1 MYDGMPQI
9 EGGSFNMTTIAL
21 STAFSGAGNVEN
33 NYKSAPFEKF
43 LANRDV
49 IRDRLQRKYESTIYP
64 DEGFIKQ
71 TAFGGEAYNPD
82 NGAFDRNSA
91 DALIPAFIAAY
102 TGKNANSISLTA
114 FPSLTALL
122 PNWRITY
129 DGLIQIPLF
138 RKHFKS
144 FTLSHQYQAN
154 YTIGTFSSYQN
165 WVDAGLDGLG
175 FIRSVQSGNPLPSSP
190 YEISSVAI
198 SERFTP
204 LFGAD
209 ATLLN
214 NMTVRAMYNRS
225 RNLSLN
231 ISSYQI
237 VEALNNEIVIGLGY
251 RITEFNKILK
261 RKSLPNFSN
270 DLNIK
275 VDYSHRRQQALIRK
289 IEDQLTQATGGNVAK
304 TLMFSVDYGVS
315 RALTLRGFYDLQINE
330 PLISSTSFPT
340 SNSNFGLSIR
350 FSLTQ

>member
-1 MYDGMPQI
+1 
-9 EGGSFNMTTIAL
+9 MTTIAL
-21 STAFSGAGNVEN
+21 STAFSGTGNVDN

-49 IRDRLQRKYESTIYP
+49 IRGRLQERYASTTYP
-64 DEGFIKQ
+64 NEGFIRE
-71 TAFGGEAYNPD
+71 TALGGQAYDPA
-82 NGAFDRNSA
+82 NGTVDRNSA
-91 DALIPAFIAAY
+91 DVLIPAFIAAY
-102 TGKNANSISLTA
+102 TGKNAGSIATTA
-114 FPSLTALL
+114 FPSLAALL

-129 DGLIQIPLF
+129 DGLLQVPF
-138 RKHFKS
+138 FKKRFKS

-154 YTIGTFSSYQN
+154 YTVGTFSSYQN

-204 LFGAD
+204 LLGAD

-261 RKSLPNFSN
+261 RKASQNFSN

-275 VDYSHRRQQALIRK
+275 VDYSHRKQQSLIRK
-289 IEDQLTQATGGNVAK
+289 IEEQLTQATSGNIAK

-330 PLISSTSFPT
+330 PLISSSSFPT
-340 SNSNFGLSIR
+340 SNSNFGLSIQ